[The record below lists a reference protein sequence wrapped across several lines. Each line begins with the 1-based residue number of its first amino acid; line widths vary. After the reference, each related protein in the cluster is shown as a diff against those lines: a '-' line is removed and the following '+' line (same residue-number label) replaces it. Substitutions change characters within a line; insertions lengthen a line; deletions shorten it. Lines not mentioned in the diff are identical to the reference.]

1 MHEAWSIRRPGGEF
15 AELQAFVIEEMRIAN
30 ASPSCRVLTGVD
42 SRVLQRSMCYA
53 VGGDIY
59 NLPMYFHTA
68 WDQAAT
74 RLATA

>member
-1 MHEAWSIRRPGGEF
+1 MT
-15 AELQAFVIEEMRIAN
+15 ELQAFVIEEMRIAN

-42 SRVLQRSMCYA
+42 SQVALGGSPARNRVLQRSMCYA

-68 WDQAAT
+68 WNRAAT